1 MRNAIPADLRPIP
14 VPDELIFI
22 SGFTGGEVFRSGCTF
37 KRGFGKIFFFS
48 PGDQDFPVYFHKD
61 VRRVISNGVQWARS
75 VRPARAT
82 PTLLRYDTDDFYNGQ
97 HYQGAIE
104 ADA

>member
-1 MRNAIPADLRPIP
+1 M
-14 VPDELIFI
+14 
-22 SGFTGGEVFRSGCTF
+22 FRSGCTF
-37 KRGFGKIFFFS
+37 KRGFGKIFYFS

-75 VRPARAT
+75 VRPDREA
-82 PTLLRYDTDDFYNGQ
+82 PTLLRYDIDDFYNGQ
-97 HYQGAIE
+97 HYRGAIE